1 MFGWPSK
8 GSNQPDIIN
17 FVNDSVVA
25 AIQTLYD
32 EVSEVFPGSYM
43 NIGGDEVNLGYVDG
57 LPEAQAA
64 IKALGLKSSY
74 DLYRRFIVQMQTF
87 ATKRGRKLVVWE
99 GFGPIQGQTGRAA
112 KANSTVVIPTDN
124 IIISTS
130 LSTHHPFLEH
140 TNSHPSPCSSP
151 PHSTFRCVLLPTAR
165 AGCRWL

>member
-1 MFGWPSK
+1 VFGWPSK

-130 LSTHHPFLEH
+130 LSTH
-140 TNSHPSPCSSP
+140 P
-151 PHSTFRCVLLPTAR
+151 PLPRTY
-165 AGCRWL
+165 